1 MDKEYKCK
9 RCGSTM
15 SCKQAIFRHLNRK
28 KTCEPVLQ
36 DIEVSV
42 LIDEIVGKKKTV
54 EKKYECN
61 VCHKTFAYLNNMYSH
76 RKNCSIKKET
86 IVPEPKGNDPEDE
99 NSLKAEVKQLREQLM
114 KFMALQQQQP
124 SATYNTTNTTNI
136 QIVNNIQQN
145 SFGKEQL
152 DHITK
157 PFLRNCLLKTNEGIT
172 ELLKEVHFSDSA
184 PPENNNIRVKN
195 FGKRNNFV
203 EIIDEKG
210 NWVVA
215 DKDRMLHAMFRN
227 GYKILW
233 ECFMDT
239 QRNND
244 KEVIEREEAL
254 NAWFAE
260 IGSTTSKSYYKVKR
274 DLYVLIYNNTMY
286 VLEKTKSIGDKE

>member
-1 MDKEYKCK
+1 
-9 RCGSTM
+9 M
-15 SCKQAIFRHLNRK
+15 SCKQAIIRHLQRK

-36 DIEVSV
+36 NVEVSV
-42 LIDEIVGKKKTV
+42 LIDEIVGKKQPL

-61 VCHKTFAYLNNMYSH
+61 VCHKTFAYSNNMYSH
-76 RKNCSIKKET
+76 RKHCSIKKTNE
-86 IVPEPKGNDPEDE
+86 IHKEDSGDE
-99 NSLKAEVKQLREQLM
+99 SSLKEEVKQLREQLT
-114 KFMALQQQQP
+114 KFMALQQQPP

-172 ELLKEVHFSDSA
+172 ELLKEVHFSESA

-195 FGKRNNFV
+195 FGKRNNLV
-203 EIIDEKG
+203 EIIDDKG

-260 IGSTTSKSYYKVKR
+260 LGSTTSKSYYKVKR

-286 VLEKTKSIGDKE
+286 VLEKTKCITDKE